1 MTKLEIIDADIR
13 DAMKARDKDKLTY
26 LRNFK
31 SALKYKEI
39 EKKDKLTED
48 EEITILSSVS
58 KKLRD
63 SIEQARDGDREDLAT
78 KSEDELKLLM
88 GYLPEQM
95 SPEEVEK
102 IAREII
108 ERLNDDGPLNKGIV
122 MKNLMPKVKG
132 KADGKVVNEIVQRL
146 LN

>member
-48 EEITILSSVS
+48 EEITILTSVA